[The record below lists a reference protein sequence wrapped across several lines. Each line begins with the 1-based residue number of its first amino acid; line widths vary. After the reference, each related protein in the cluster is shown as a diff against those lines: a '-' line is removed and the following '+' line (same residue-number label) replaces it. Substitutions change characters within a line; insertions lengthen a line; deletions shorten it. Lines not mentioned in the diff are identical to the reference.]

1 MVKRFDQF
9 HAKSPRSRYS
19 EMNHPLIHS
28 LLWLQAC
35 HPDIPRASVSLYY
48 CTCQTGNERPRGR
61 PGQEETRI
69 TTSPRKKKPP
79 SKTNKTNSIRSTIPQ
94 KYFPTLSTNFHI
106 SFQFSQKRGKKKTRP
121 DVLFCVLRVCMEA
134 IPSYS
139 HKGRGGKETPTIARF
154 GTGNG
159 KDD

>member
-9 HAKSPRSRYS
+9 YAKSPRSRYS

-35 HPDIPRASVSLYY
+35 HPDIPRASVGLHY
-48 CTCQTGNERPRGR
+48 CTCQTRNERPRGR

-94 KYFPTLSTNFHI
+94 NISQHFPQTSTYLSN
-106 SFQFSQKRGKKKTRP
+106 SLKSAGKKTRP
-121 DVLFCVLRVCMEA
+121 DVRFCVLRVCMKA

-139 HKGRGGKETPTIARF
+139 HKGRGGKENPTIARF